1 MIPANLKT
9 MYLLRIAQLLFQ
21 NVNCFENQSIGRN
34 IRGNKKERKD
44 PQAKKDENSRELM
57 MKVQSASHWRGSVG
71 LFPKALS
78 PKKQAVVICLQ
89 SATGFDGTQV
99 LRSHSWQISCEL
111 KQGRPAKR
119 GRIALSEGILC
130 CLVHHCN

>member
-9 MYLLRIAQLLFQ
+9 MLRIAWLLFQ
-21 NVNCFENQSIGRN
+21 NVKCFENQNIGRN
-34 IRGNKKERKD
+34 TRGNKEERKD

-57 MKVQSASHWRGSVG
+57 MKVQTASHWRGSVG

-78 PKKQAVVICLQ
+78 PKKQVVVICLQ
-89 SATGFDGTQV
+89 LGTGFDGIRALQ
-99 LRSHSWQISCEL
+99 SHSWQNSCEL

-119 GRIALSEGILC
+119 GRIALSEGKLC
-130 CLVHHCN
+130 YLVHYCN